1 MTMISNLNTLIEA
14 EQEAKRVIE
23 KVLASGITDVQEIFR
38 KHHEEKEKILEVAER
53 QRETLK
59 NQYLQL
65 QANVDASYEQFEKS
79 HLELQNL
86 VNLPSTIRKSF
97 FFPFWNSFSK

>member
-1 MTMISNLNTLIEA
+1 MISNLNTLIEA

-23 KVLASGITDVQEIFR
+23 TFLASGITDVQDIFR
-38 KHHEEKEKILEVAER
+38 KHHDEKEKILKAAEQ

-59 NQYLQL
+59 KQYLKL
-65 QANVDASYEQFEKS
+65 QANVDASYEQFEQS

-86 VNLPSTIRKSF
+86 VNLYLLTI
-97 FFPFWNSFSK
+97 